1 MTEQP
6 APSAPSSGGGADP
19 LEERILGRV
28 PFEVVAFAAV
38 VGIPVGLVFGPLA
51 GVFFLAGGALA
62 AVGFL
67 WLKSSLNR
75 VLSKGKARALR
86 SGILLYALRFVLI
99 LGVFLIIIL
108 LYPKKL
114 LAFAAGFSSVI
125 PVFLGEA
132 VAALARMKSWKV

>member
-1 MTEQP
+1 MPDQ
-6 APSAPSSGGGADP
+6 PSAQPDP
-19 LEERILGRV
+19 LEERILRRI
-28 PFEVVAFAAV
+28 PFEVVAFAAFV
-38 VGIPVGLVFGPLA
+38 AIPVGLIFGPLS

-67 WLKSSLNR
+67 WLRSSLDR
-75 VLSKGKARALR
+75 VLARGKTQALR
-86 SGILLYALRFVLI
+86 SGILLYGFRFVLI

-132 VAALARMKSWKV
+132 VTALARMKPWKV

>member
-6 APSAPSSGGGADP
+6 DP
-19 LEERILGRV
+19 LEEKILHRI
-28 PFEVVAFAAV
+28 PFEVVAFATFLAV
-38 VGIPVGLVFGPLA
+38 PVAIIFSALTGLF
-51 GVFFLAGGALA
+51 FFLGGVLA

-67 WLKSSLNR
+67 WLKSSLTR
-75 VLSKGKARALR
+75 VLAREKAHALR
-86 SGILLYALRFVLI
+86 SGILLYAIRFVLI

-132 VAALARMKSWKV
+132 VVALARMKQWKA

>member
-1 MTEQP
+1 MHRMPEQT
-6 APSAPSSGGGADP
+6 DP
-19 LEERILGRV
+19 LEEKILRRIPL
-28 PFEVVAFAAV
+28 EVVGFAAFIAV
-38 VGIPVGLVFGPLA
+38 PVGIIFGALT
-51 GVFFLAGGALA
+51 GVFFFAGGALA

-67 WLKSSLNR
+67 WLKSSLTR
-75 VLSKGKARALR
+75 VLAREKARALR
-86 SGILLYALRFVLI
+86 SGILLYGLRFVLI

-132 VAALARMKSWKV
+132 VVALARMKQWKV

>member
-1 MTEQP
+1 MPEQT
-6 APSAPSSGGGADP
+6 DP
-19 LEERILGRV
+19 LEEKIL
-28 PFEVVAFAAV
+28 PLEVVGFAAFIAV
-38 VGIPVGLVFGPLA
+38 PVGIIFGVLT
-51 GVFFLAGGALA
+51 GVFFFAGGALA

-67 WLKSSLNR
+67 WLKSSLTR
-75 VLSKGKARALR
+75 VLAREKARALR
-86 SGILLYALRFVLI
+86 SGILLYGLRFVLI

-132 VAALARMKSWKV
+132 VVALARMKQWKV

>member
-1 MTEQP
+1 MTDQP
-6 APSAPSSGGGADP
+6 SPSSGQPDP
-19 LEERILGRV
+19 LEEKILHRI
-28 PFEVVAFAAV
+28 PFEVVAFAAFLAV
-38 VGIPVGLVFGPLA
+38 PVGLIFGALT
-51 GVFFLAGGALA
+51 GLFFFLGGVLA

-67 WLKSSLNR
+67 WLKSSLTR
-75 VLSKGKARALR
+75 VLAREKAHALR
-86 SGILLYALRFVLI
+86 SGILLYAVRFVLI

-132 VAALARMKSWKV
+132 VVALARMKQWKV

>member
-1 MTEQP
+1 MTEQL
-6 APSAPSSGGGADP
+6 DP
-19 LEERILGRV
+19 LEEKILHRI
-28 PFEVVAFAAV
+28 PFEVVAFAAFLAV
-38 VGIPVGLVFGPLA
+38 PVALIFGALTGLF
-51 GVFFLAGGALA
+51 FFLGGVLA

-67 WLKSSLNR
+67 WLKSSLTR
-75 VLSKGKARALR
+75 VLARQKARALR
-86 SGILLYALRFVLI
+86 SGILLYGLRFVLI

-132 VAALARMKSWKV
+132 VVALARMKQWKV

>member
-1 MTEQP
+1 MHRMPEQT
-6 APSAPSSGGGADP
+6 DP
-19 LEERILGRV
+19 LEEKILRRIPL
-28 PFEVVAFAAV
+28 EVVGFAAFIAV
-38 VGIPVGLVFGPLA
+38 PVGIIFGALT
-51 GVFFLAGGALA
+51 GVIFFAGGALA

-67 WLKSSLNR
+67 WLKSSLTR
-75 VLSKGKARALR
+75 VLAREKARALR
-86 SGILLYALRFVLI
+86 SGILLYGLRFVLI

-132 VAALARMKSWKV
+132 VVALARMKQWKV

>member
-1 MTEQP
+1 MLEASQP
-6 APSAPSSGGGADP
+6 SPQPDP
-19 LEERILGRV
+19 LEEKILRRI
-28 PFEVVAFAAV
+28 PFEVVAFAAFV
-38 VGIPVGLVFGPLA
+38 AVPVGLVFGALN

-75 VLSKGKARALR
+75 VLAREKAQALR

-132 VAALARMKSWKV
+132 VGALARMKPWKV

>member
-1 MTEQP
+1 MPDQSPSQP
-6 APSAPSSGGGADP
+6 DP
-19 LEERILGRV
+19 LEEKILRRI
-28 PFEVVAFAAV
+28 PFEVVAFAAFFAV
-38 VGIPVGLVFGPLA
+38 PVGLIFSPLA

-67 WLKSSLNR
+67 WLKSSLDR
-75 VLSKGKARALR
+75 VLARGKAQALR
-86 SGILLYALRFVLI
+86 SGILLYGLRFVLI
-99 LGVFLIIIL
+99 LAVFLIIIL

-132 VAALARMKSWKV
+132 VAALAHIKQWKV